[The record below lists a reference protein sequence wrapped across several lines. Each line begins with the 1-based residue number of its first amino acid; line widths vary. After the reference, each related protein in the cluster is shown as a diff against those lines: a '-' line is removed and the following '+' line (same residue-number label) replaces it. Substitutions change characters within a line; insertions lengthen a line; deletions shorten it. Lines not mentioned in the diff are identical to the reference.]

1 MNERQK
7 WAVYENEDKTDGK
20 RVPLMNPRF
29 YRLRRGRRGR
39 RERLKSDRVV
49 RKRPLKF
56 RLLRKKSNE
65 IRMNRVSWIG
75 AVAPGGGRDATRFAI
90 RLPAWRGDRDG
101 ARVGRG
107 RRRAWRVPGAC
118 FNGPNQGEKSRRRIS
133 LRTMRPRKV

>member
-7 WAVYENEDKTDGK
+7 WAVYENEDNTDGK

-75 AVAPGGGRDATRFAI
+75 AVAPSHFVSVRNEQPSGWFARSEKQI
-90 RLPAWRGDRDG
+90 TGNRLRG
-101 ARVGRG
+101 
-107 RRRAWRVPGAC
+107 
-118 FNGPNQGEKSRRRIS
+118 N
-133 LRTMRPRKV
+133 RTASCCSC